1 MSTLTSER
9 QIAAQS
15 PEERPPT
22 QHAPEYWH
30 NATLSAGDNV
40 IDDRIVQQ
48 PHDLP
53 SIQHQTKTQ
62 QPVSSSAAA
71 LPQLTRTIS
80 ALICDD
86 EPIIADYLQRQ
97 LQQFWP
103 QLQIVA
109 NVRDGHS
116 ALKAISRHQ
125 PDIVFLDIQMP
136 GCNGLEIA
144 ALIPQCK
151 VVFVTAFDQYAVK
164 AFEHAAVDY
173 LLKPIAEARLL
184 RCILR
189 LQQFFTAQQTAP
201 TDVAIR
207 PQTLSAAPSIPTHSE
222 VPLSRRW
229 LTLSQGQHTRLI
241 ALSEVLYFQA
251 NDKYTDVI
259 TTHECLLMRQSLK
272 QLLLQLDPEQFR
284 QIHRGTVV
292 AIAALD
298 RIEKDIFGRY
308 HAILKHQ
315 QRVLAISRSFSGQF
329 KPL

>member
-1 MSTLTSER
+1 MWQEQHYIETPTT
-9 QIAAQS
+9 AQQGT
-15 PEERPPT
+15 P
-22 QHAPEYWH
+22 
-30 NATLSAGDNV
+30 
-40 IDDRIVQQ
+40 
-48 PHDLP
+48 
-53 SIQHQTKTQ
+53 
-62 QPVSSSAAA
+62 
-71 LPQLTRTIS
+71 TIS

-86 EPIIADYLQRQ
+86 EPIIANYLQRQ
-97 LQQFWP
+97 LQQCWP
-103 QLQIVA
+103 ELRIVD

-116 ALKAISRHQ
+116 ALKAISRYQ

-151 VVFVTAFDQYAVK
+151 VVFVTAFDQYAVN

-173 LLKPIAEARLL
+173 LLKPIADARLL

-189 LQQFFTAQQTAP
+189 LQQYFNSKAQGKTVIPNNTVTAQTAAVTSP
-201 TDVAIR
+201 
-207 PQTLSAAPSIPTHSE
+207 PLPLSVIPT
-222 VPLSRRW
+222 PRRW

-272 QLLLQLDPEQFR
+272 QLLLQLDPEEFR

>member
-1 MSTLTSER
+1 MWQEQHYIETSTT
-9 QIAAQS
+9 AQQ
-15 PEERPPT
+15 ETPT
-22 QHAPEYWH
+22 
-30 NATLSAGDNV
+30 L
-40 IDDRIVQQ
+40 
-48 PHDLP
+48 
-53 SIQHQTKTQ
+53 
-62 QPVSSSAAA
+62 
-71 LPQLTRTIS
+71 S

-86 EPIIADYLQRQ
+86 EPIIANYLQRQ
-97 LQQFWP
+97 LQHYWP
-103 QLQIVA
+103 ELRIVD

-116 ALKAISRHQ
+116 ALKAISRYQ

-136 GCNGLEIA
+136 GCTGLEIA

-151 VVFVTAFDQYAVK
+151 VVFVTAFDQYAVN

-173 LLKPIAEARLL
+173 LLKPIADARLL

-189 LQQFFTAQQTAP
+189 LQQHFNSKAQGKTVIPNTPVTAQTAAVTSP
-201 TDVAIR
+201 
-207 PQTLSAAPSIPTHSE
+207 PLPLSVIPT
-222 VPLSRRW
+222 PRRW

-272 QLLLQLDPEQFR
+272 QLLLQLDPEEFR

>member
-1 MSTLTSER
+1 MSTS
-9 QIAAQS
+9 S
-15 PEERPPT
+15 PEHKNSSMWQDPHYIETSTTAQQETPT
-22 QHAPEYWH
+22 
-30 NATLSAGDNV
+30 L
-40 IDDRIVQQ
+40 
-48 PHDLP
+48 
-53 SIQHQTKTQ
+53 
-62 QPVSSSAAA
+62 
-71 LPQLTRTIS
+71 S

-86 EPIIADYLQRQ
+86 EPIIANYLQRQ
-97 LQQFWP
+97 LQHYWP
-103 QLQIVA
+103 ELRIVD

-116 ALKAISRHQ
+116 ALKAISRYQ

-136 GCNGLEIA
+136 GCTGLEIA

-151 VVFVTAFDQYAVK
+151 VVFVTAFEQYAVN

-173 LLKPIAEARLL
+173 LLKPIADARLL

-189 LQQFFTAQQTAP
+189 LQQYFNSKAQGKTVIPNTPVTAQTAAVTSP
-201 TDVAIR
+201 
-207 PQTLSAAPSIPTHSE
+207 PLPLSVIPT
-222 VPLSRRW
+222 PRRW

-272 QLLLQLDPEQFR
+272 QLLLQLDPEEFR